1 MQPTTEEPHFLG
13 EFSRYSPSTIGAPS
27 HSKALHD
34 VTPLPQFP
42 PLILLEI
49 SKCFM
54 TQNTRSSVTS

>member
-1 MQPTTEEPHFLG
+1 MQPTNEEPDFLG
-13 EFSRYSPSTIGAPS
+13 EFSRYSPSTTGAPS
-27 HSKALHD
+27 HGKALHG

-54 TQNTRSSVTS
+54 TQNIHSSVTS